1 MFDNKSLPQG
11 GVERVFMRSAS
22 RRVMIVGSEVSEQ
35 LETQLV
41 GDGWE
46 VRGVYDAKGAIAT
59 VRRERFDLVVLI
71 STGKE
76 MDVMETFFN
85 LADIRKTLPVVFVR
99 QAEGVDNTIEG
110 DEYRVLP
117 DSGLQSVEGVD
128 GLISLLSAAKAQRSL
143 GQDQVIRN
151 P

>member
-1 MFDNKSLPQG
+1 MTFAK
-11 GVERVFMRSAS
+11 RK
-22 RRVMIVGSEVSEQ
+22 VMIVGSEVSEE
-35 LETQLV
+35 LETQLI
-41 GDGWE
+41 GNGWA
-46 VRGVYDAKGAIAT
+46 VLWVYDAKSAIAK

-99 QAEGVDNTIEG
+99 PAKGADNAIDGEIH
-110 DEYRVLP
+110 VP
-117 DSGLQSVEGVD
+117 DAGLRSVQGLE
-128 GLISLLSAAKAQRSL
+128 GLISLLNDGKVPS
-143 GQDQVIRN
+143 GTGPDQVVRN

>member
-1 MFDNKSLPQG
+1 
-11 GVERVFMRSAS
+11 MRSDS
-22 RRVMIVGSEVSEQ
+22 HRVMIVGSEVNEQ

-41 GDGWE
+41 GDGWD
-46 VRGVYDAKGAIAT
+46 VLWVYDAKSAIAR

-76 MDVMETFFN
+76 MDVMETYFN

-99 QAEGVDNTIEG
+99 QAEEVDNTIEG
-110 DEYRVLP
+110 DVLP
-117 DSGLQSVEGVD
+117 DSGLQSVEGMD
-128 GLISLLSAAKAQRSL
+128 GLISLLSAAKTQRNL
-143 GQDQVIRN
+143 GPDQVIRN

>member
-1 MFDNKSLPQG
+1 MTFAK
-11 GVERVFMRSAS
+11 RK
-22 RRVMIVGSEVSEQ
+22 VMIVGSEVSEE

-41 GDGWE
+41 GKGWA
-46 VRGVYDAKGAIAT
+46 VLWVYDAKSAIAK

-99 QAEGVDNTIEG
+99 PAKGADNAIEG
-110 DEYRVLP
+110 EIYVLP
-117 DSGLQSVEGVD
+117 DAGLRLVQGLD
-128 GLISLLSAAKAQRSL
+128 GLISLLNDGKVQSGARP
-143 GQDQVIRN
+143 DYVVRN

>member
-1 MFDNKSLPQG
+1 
-11 GVERVFMRSAS
+11 
-22 RRVMIVGSEVSEQ
+22 MIVGSEVSEQ

-46 VRGVYDAKGAIAT
+46 VLWVYDATSAIAT

-99 QAEGVDNTIEG
+99 RSEGVDNTIEEG
-110 DEYRVLP
+110 YRVLP
-117 DSGLQSVEGVD
+117 DAGLQSVEGVD
-128 GLISLLSAAKAQRSL
+128 GLVGTLKNGR
-143 GQDQVIRN
+143 
-151 P
+151 

>member
-1 MFDNKSLPQG
+1 
-11 GVERVFMRSAS
+11 MRSDS
-22 RRVMIVGSEVSEQ
+22 HRVMIVGSEVSEQ

-46 VRGVYDAKGAIAT
+46 VLWVYDATSAIAR

-76 MDVMETFFN
+76 MDVMETYFN
-85 LADIRKTLPVVFVR
+85 LVDIRKTLPVVFIR
-99 QAEGVDNTIEG
+99 QTEGVDNTIG
-110 DEYRVLP
+110 GEYRVLP
-117 DSGLQSVEGVD
+117 DSGLQSVEGMD
-128 GLISLLSAAKAQRSL
+128 GLISLLSAAKAQRNL
-143 GQDQVIRN
+143 GSVQVTRN

>member
-1 MFDNKSLPQG
+1 
-11 GVERVFMRSAS
+11 MRSDS
-22 RRVMIVGSEVSEQ
+22 HRVMIVGSEVSEQ

-46 VRGVYDAKGAIAT
+46 VLWVYDATSAIAT

-110 DEYRVLP
+110 EYHVLP

-128 GLISLLSAAKAQRSL
+128 GLISLLSAAKAQRIL
-143 GQDQVIRN
+143 GPDRVIRN

>member
-1 MFDNKSLPQG
+1 
-11 GVERVFMRSAS
+11 
-22 RRVMIVGSEVSEQ
+22 
-35 LETQLV
+35 
-41 GDGWE
+41 
-46 VRGVYDAKGAIAT
+46 
-59 VRRERFDLVVLI
+59 
-71 STGKE
+71 
-76 MDVMETFFN
+76 METFFN

-128 GLISLLSAAKAQRSL
+128 GLISLLSAAKAQRNL
-143 GQDQVIRN
+143 GPDQVIRN

>member
-1 MFDNKSLPQG
+1 
-11 GVERVFMRSAS
+11 MRSDS
-22 RRVMIVGSEVSEQ
+22 HRVMIVGSEVNEQ

-41 GDGWE
+41 GDGWD
-46 VRGVYDAKGAIAT
+46 VLWVYDAKSAIAR

-76 MDVMETFFN
+76 MDVMETYFN

-99 QAEGVDNTIEG
+99 QAEEVDNTIEA
-110 DEYRVLP
+110 DVLP
-117 DSGLQSVEGVD
+117 DSGLQSVEGMD
-128 GLISLLSAAKAQRSL
+128 GLISLLSAAKTQRNL
-143 GQDQVIRN
+143 GPDQVIRN